1 MDHMPWR
8 KIFFLDFLLISLL
21 ILATRFATFFHEILG
36 HAFVVLIV
44 GGDVHR
50 IKVSLFGGGTVW
62 ADLGNYHGPTLFI
75 YCLAGIFVNLVTGAL
90 PIVFRNKLR
99 RINPIW
105 GLFWVIFSMASLLGA
120 LAYLVLG
127 LYYNFGDPVSW
138 TQVTPRWLEIFWIPF
153 LIATPFVANFV
164 SRLYI
169 SMQERIVPTHD
180 FMGRLKISFATLGV
194 SSLVY
199 ACLFIWTNQGLAS
212 TTSPT
217 AAYHREEAR
226 IIEKKKEELAQRLRE
241 TCPELTQ
248 EEVQARVDNTPIHVD
263 PEEVPTRFPM
273 IPVLVTLCTLGALAA
288 LKEKTDRE
296 NLPIQPRAVTVL
308 VVWFLAVIV
317 VATLAYTDGTIY
329 KAKKDKTVPARSVV
343 EAGGIFL
350 KKVPRV
356 GYE

>member
-1 MDHMPWR
+1 MPWR
-8 KIFFLDFLLISLL
+8 KIFFLDFLLIALL
-21 ILATRFATFFHEILG
+21 ILATRFATFLHEVFG
-36 HAFVVLIV
+36 HAFVILIV

-62 ADLGNYHGPTLFI
+62 ADLGNYHGPILFT

-99 RINPIW
+99 RTNPIW
-105 GLFWVIFSMASLLGA
+105 GLFWVIFSMVSLLGA

-138 TQVTPRWLEIFWIPF
+138 TQLTPRWLESFWIPF

-169 SMQERIVPTHD
+169 SMQERIVPAHD
-180 FMGRLKISFATLGV
+180 FMGRIKISLATLGV

-241 TCPELTQ
+241 TYPELTQ
-248 EEVQARVDNTPIHVD
+248 EEVQAQVDNTSILVD

-273 IPVLVTLCTLGALAA
+273 IPVLVILCTLGALAA
-288 LKEKTDRE
+288 LKEKTDSE
-296 NLPIQPRAVTVL
+296 NFPIQLRVATVL
-308 VVWFLAVIV
+308 VVCLLAVFV
-317 VATLAYTDGTIY
+317 VATLAYTGGTIY
-329 KAKKDKTVPARSVV
+329 KAKKDKTVPARSVI
-343 EAGGIFL
+343 EGSGLFL
-350 KKVPRV
+350 KQVRRGV
-356 GYE
+356 YE